1 MRLTVRDAATLLHL
15 PERKIL
21 AGIRDGTLPAHR
33 SRERYLLNGV
43 ELLEWAGAQGIAV
56 SAKMLESLDVSGSL
70 TLSGALRAGGIHH
83 DVPGD
88 DREAVLR
95 GAVERLPLP
104 PDADREYL
112 VQALLAREAMG
123 STAVGHGIAI
133 PHVRRPVVLDVP
145 RAAVSLCLLARPVEY
160 GAPDGAPVRAFFL
173 IVSPTVRAHLHLLA
187 RLAHALRDPE
197 LHVLIDRAASPGAI
211 LGRIEALER
220 QLRAPARADREDG
233 SDGPDD
239 EADGGGALAPEGR
252 VGA

>member
-104 PDADREYL
+104 ADADREYL

-220 QLRAPARADREDG
+220 QLRGDG
-233 SDGPDD
+233 D
-239 EADGGGALAPEGR
+239 EGDEGDALAPEGR

>member
-21 AGIRDGTLPAHR
+21 AGIRDGSLPALR

-43 ELLEWAGAQGIAV
+43 ELLEWAGAHGIAV
-56 SAKMLESLDVSGSL
+56 SVEMLESLDVSGSL

-83 DVPGD
+83 AVPGD
-88 DREAVLR
+88 DRAAVLR

-104 PDADREYL
+104 GDADREYL

-160 GAPDGAPVRAFFL
+160 GAPDGEPVRAFFL

-197 LHVLIDRAASPGAI
+197 LHVLIDRAAPAAAI
-211 LGRIEALER
+211 LARIEAVEQ
-220 QLRAPARADREDG
+220 QLRGDAADAGDADG
-233 SDGPDD
+233 AGGPDGP
-239 EADGGGALAPEGR
+239 EPGVGG
-252 VGA
+252 